1 MSCVI
6 NPTYFSMFILC
17 FSQRYYVG
25 EGCKKTIPATNI
37 AGVKYR
43 RKFTELFYKS
53 KMFFI
58 LPSIILFS
66 SNIGL
71 NLDIEIP
78 EDE

>member
-1 MSCVI
+1 M
-6 NPTYFSMFILC
+6 YFFHNEMLQGIFMRSSITHL
-17 FSQRYYVG
+17 
-25 EGCKKTIPATNI
+25 TWL
-37 AGVKYR
+37 VKSTAAFLQPYLAAYSEL
-43 RKFTELFYKS
+43 TELFYKS